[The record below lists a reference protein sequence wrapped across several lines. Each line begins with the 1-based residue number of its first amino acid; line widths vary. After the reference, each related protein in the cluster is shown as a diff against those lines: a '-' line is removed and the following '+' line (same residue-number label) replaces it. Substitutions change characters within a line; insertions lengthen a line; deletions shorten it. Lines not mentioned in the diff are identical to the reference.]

1 MKPYSG
7 RDLIEP
13 KRIFNYRLSRARR
26 TIENAFGIMSARF
39 RVLREAIN
47 QDAAKTRQIVK
58 ATCAL
63 HNFLLARGGKTY
75 SPKGFADEAD
85 QPSGLIVNGS
95 WRNDPMT
102 SNFLDLPPASGRD
115 RTPIANRIRDEF
127 QNYFSSTGSVPWQY
141 KNI

>member
-1 MKPYSG
+1 MENGTLNFPPPKSLPGRNEPVPHVIVGDDAFALRPNIMKPYSG

-75 SPKGFADEAD
+75 APKGFADEAD
-85 QPSGLIVNGS
+85 HSSGLIVNGS
-95 WRNDPMT
+95 
-102 SNFLDLPPASGRD
+102 
-115 RTPIANRIRDEF
+115 
-127 QNYFSSTGSVPWQY
+127 
-141 KNI
+141 